1 MIERVIATEAALAL
15 IREISAKHGAL
26 MFHQSGGC
34 CDGSAPMC
42 YTRGELQVGAH
53 DVLLGALD
61 GHPFY
66 MSQAQFEYWQHTQLL
81 IDAIDGNGGMFSLE
95 CGTGRRLLTRS
106 RLYED
111 AELDQLA
118 PVVAAA

>member
-42 YTRGELQVGAH
+42 YVRGELQVGAH
-53 DVLLGALD
+53 EDRK
-61 GHPFY
+61 
-66 MSQAQFEYWQHTQLL
+66 ST
-81 IDAIDGNGGMFSLE
+81 
-95 CGTGRRLLTRS
+95 RLNS
-106 RLYED
+106 SH
-111 AELDQLA
+111 
-118 PVVAAA
+118 